1 MQVFVLLLVV
11 AGMVV
16 TTVGLG
22 SEKWEPQEFALRQ
35 VIPAVDKGTPAEQE
49 QRIRVLKT
57 FSTERYIA
65 DHLDSLNLG
74 EGTVVT
80 SVVKSFAVLNASG
93 NQKQFVIPSDED
105 FITILNNP
113 SGAGVRYLLV
123 SEPDPR
129 GVICPINL
137 RYPDLYDNG
146 AGIATLELEFKNQGV
161 GQPNWRLYRVLSV
174 PVGQ

>member
-16 TTVGLG
+16 TTAGLG

-35 VIPAVDKGTPAEQE
+35 VIPAVDKGTPAEQ
-49 QRIRVLKT
+49 QNRIRVLKT

-65 DHLDSLNLG
+65 DHLDSLNLR

-80 SVVKSFAVLNASG
+80 SVVKSFAVLSDSG

-113 SGAGVRYLLV
+113 PRVRGAV
-123 SEPDPR
+123 SPGLQAGSRWGDLPD
-129 GVICPINL
+129 
-137 RYPDLYDNG
+137 
-146 AGIATLELEFKNQGV
+146 
-161 GQPNWRLYRVLSV
+161 QPALPGPL
-174 PVGQ
+174 